1 MVESIF
7 NQDTWRSAKNLL
19 QTANDD
25 DIDEYCDK
33 NGSDVNNMLCKVLL
47 GKAPWP
53 IEKCGQANH
62 HH

>member
-7 NQDTWRSAKNLL
+7 NQDTWRSAQNLL

-33 NGSDVNNMLCKVLL
+33 NGSVVNLTMKLILIMTKR
-47 GKAPWP
+47 
-53 IEKCGQANH
+53 NH
-62 HH
+62 YKTTTAT